1 MPRVDE
7 WNIGSRM
14 EPLWIRREGISLSPS
29 ALEESERL
37 SPSGMVTTMLSGVD
51 DSALRDASRSSL
63 SGWERAFNES
73 RDVEQAEQRRI
84 EAQK

>member
-1 MPRVDE
+1 
-7 WNIGSRM
+7 M

-63 SGWERAFNES
+63 SGWERVFNEMWS
-73 RDVEQAEQRRI
+73 RPSSGELRL
-84 EAQK
+84 KNKHGTS